1 MATDDKKPLGR
12 ILLQQKLVTPDALE
26 GALEEQVHQTPDRPK
41 PLASRLAERGA
52 VKEVDAL
59 RALSQQHGVP
69 GIDLTQIAIHLDAL
83 DLIPREIAE
92 AHLILPALVKEDRI
106 FLAMATPNDKRVVD
120 ELEFVTGKKVYPYV
134 ALSTTLEKTIRS
146 AFEAKAAGETYWVGP
161 NVPEQTLKQLGL
173 APRPTAERHDLETSR
188 PTAPP
193 PTSSGRS
200 DSIAPGA
207 PGIVVDEAMEKV
219 GFDAEIETA
228 SFGTLDREEVST
240 VTRLPDEL
248 RGGSATAQPGRAPA
262 PAAAPSPA
270 RPPPPAA
277 SAIKVMPGTGSKVI
291 LVVDDEEDIRK
302 LLKRLLADKGHRVVE
317 ADRGLLALR
326 MVKEHTPDLIILDA
340 MLPELHGFDIA
351 RRIKGSEKYGQIPII
366 MVSAVYRGWRIA
378 EDLKTNYGIEEYIE
392 KPFRITDVLK
402 AVQKLIAQREQAKR
416 DSPASSRD
424 PEAVSAEAE
433 KSLNDGIAAYRA
445 GEIDEAIEHLKHGVQ
460 LDPLAYRLR
469 YHLGLLYGK
478 KGMVYEGISELER
491 AVDLNPKHFP
501 ALKNLAVLYEKAG
514 FKHKA
519 VEMWERCAHNAPDDA
534 TRDSIKKHLM
544 ELL

>member
-1 MATDDKKPLGR
+1 MPTDEKKPLGR
-12 ILLQQKLVTPDALE
+12 ILLQQKLVSQRDLDEALS
-26 GALEEQVHQTPDRPK
+26 EQAHQSADHPT
-41 PLASRLAERGA
+41 PLASRLADRGVLA
-52 VKEVDAL
+52 EVDAL

-69 GIDLTQIAIHLDAL
+69 GIDLTQVAILTEHL

-106 FLAMATPNDKRVVD
+106 FLAMATPSDKRVID
-120 ELEFVTGKKVYPYV
+120 ELEFVTGKKVHPYV
-134 ALSTTLEKTIRS
+134 ALSTTLEKTIK
-146 AFEAKAAGETYWVGP
+146 AAYEAKAAAQTYYVGP
-161 NVPEQTLKQLGL
+161 NAPPETLANLGL
-173 APRPTAERHDLETSR
+173 SRAAGENPSFGREPTRP
-188 PTAPP
+188 
-193 PTSSGRS
+193 
-200 DSIAPGA
+200 DSVAPGA
-207 PGIVVDEAMEKV
+207 PAVVVDDAIQKA
-219 GFDAEIETA
+219 GFESEIETGQ
-228 SFGTLDREEVST
+228 FGVLDREEVST

-248 RGGSATAQPGRAPA
+248 RGGPPPPPRPAPSPTAGAA
-262 PAAAPSPA
+262 PAAH
-270 RPPPPAA
+270 R
-277 SAIKVMPGTGSKVI
+277 VMPGSGSKVI

-378 EDLKTNYGIEEYIE
+378 EDLKNNYGIEEYIE
-392 KPFRITDVLK
+392 KPFRITEVLK
-402 AVQKLIAQREQAKR
+402 AVQRLLSER
-416 DSPASSRD
+416 DQKKKDQPASTRD

-433 KSLNDGIAAYRA
+433 TALSDGIAAYKA
-445 GEIDEAIEHLKHGVQ
+445 GQIDDAIEHLKRGVQ
-460 LDPLAYRLR
+460 IDPLAYRLR
-469 YHLGLLYGK
+469 YHLALLFGK

-491 AVDLNPKHFP
+491 AIDLNPKHFP

-519 VEMWERCAHNAPDDA
+519 VEMWERCAPTAPDDA
-534 TRDSIKKHLM
+534 TRESIKKHLV

>member
-1 MATDDKKPLGR
+1 MATDEKKPLGR
-12 ILLQQKLVTPDALE
+12 ILIQQKLVSQRDLDEALTD
-26 GALEEQVHQTPDRPK
+26 QVHQSPDHPT
-41 PLASRLAERGA
+41 PLASRLTDRGLLS
-52 VKEVDAL
+52 EVDAL

-69 GIDLTQIAIHLDAL
+69 GIDLTQIAILTEHL

-92 AHLILPALVKEDRI
+92 AHLILPALVREDRI
-106 FLAMATPNDKRVVD
+106 FLAMGTPSDKRVID

-134 ALSTTLEKTIRS
+134 ALTTTLERTIK
-146 AFEAKAAGETYWVGP
+146 AAYDTKAAGHTYYVGP
-161 NVPEQTLKQLGL
+161 NVPPETLKQIGYTQ
-173 APRPTAERHDLETSR
+173 TAEAAATERKIAVHERTR
-188 PTAPP
+188 A
-193 PTSSGRS
+193 
-200 DSIAPGA
+200 DSVAPGA
-207 PGIVVDEAMEKV
+207 AAVVVDRAIEKA
-219 GFDAEIETA
+219 GFEGELETA
-228 SFGTLDREEVST
+228 QFGALDREEVST

-248 RGGSATAQPGRAPA
+248 RGG
-262 PAAAPSPA
+262 
-270 RPPPPAA
+270 PPPLPRGAPPAEPMTA
-277 SAIKVMPGTGSKVI
+277 SDRQTAHKVMPGSGSKVI

-378 EDLKTNYGIEEYIE
+378 EDLKNNYGIEEYIE
-392 KPFRITDVLK
+392 KPFRITEVLK
-402 AVQKLIAQREQAKR
+402 AVQRLLAER
-416 DSPASSRD
+416 DQKKKDQPSSARD

-433 KSLNDGIAAYRA
+433 KALADGIAAYKA
-445 GEIDEAIEHLKHGVQ
+445 GQIDDAIEHLARGVQ
-460 LDPLAYRLR
+460 IDPLAYRLR
-469 YHLGLLYGK
+469 YHLALLYGK

-519 VEMWERCAHNAPDDA
+519 VEMWERCAPIAPDEA
-534 TRDSIKKHLM
+534 TRESIKKHLI